1 MTMDMMIKRINEL
14 ENTVQR
20 YEAENFALRVE
31 LNRLRDESATMQQQ
45 AEFGKATETFI
56 KEIKRIMR

>member
-1 MTMDMMIKRINEL
+1 MTTDMMIKRINEL
-14 ENTVQR
+14 ESTVQR

-31 LNRLRDESATMQQQ
+31 LNRLRDESATIQQQ

>member
-1 MTMDMMIKRINEL
+1 MTMDGMIKRINEL
-14 ENTVQR
+14 ESTVQR
-20 YEAENFALRVE
+20 YEAENFALRAE
-31 LNRLRDESATMQQQ
+31 LNRLRDELVVIQQQ